1 MKTLIFS
8 TLLLLTFSCSL
19 TDSVN
24 SDFVVCI
31 YGTNYAVIK
40 IYKQYG
46 DSTMVTTGIYDCN
59 EVQNLHFTNIKSG
72 KYLITAV
79 CNYSSLK
86 ENILSKSVTY
96 DGLIASYSLS
106 FEYK

>member
-1 MKTLIFS
+1 MKILIFS

-31 YGTNYAVIK
+31 YGTDYAEIE

-46 DSTMVTTGIYDCN
+46 DSSLVTTGVYDCN
-59 EVQNLHFTNIKSG
+59 EVQSLHFTNIKSG

-79 CNYSSLK
+79 CNYPSLK
-86 ENILSKSVTY
+86 ENKLSKSVTY
-96 DGLIASYSLS
+96 DGLITSYLLS